1 MKSAYA
7 SALPPIRRLGVIGDL
22 HGEHQRLE
30 TVLEWLAGQQLDALV
45 CTGDLA
51 DGTGCINRSCALL
64 QQAEVIT
71 VAGNH
76 DRWLLQNRVR
86 HVAGAHRIEQLEE
99 GNLNYMRSL
108 PQVIT
113 LDTVAGPLLLCHG
126 VAGNDLGKVWPGT
139 PRSRIERSAEL
150 DALLTADH
158 HRFVINGHM
167 HFRVLIDFQR
177 LLLINA
183 GTLKG
188 PHAGVSIVDFAGG
201 AVTAYDV
208 EAGQRPTLAREH
220 ALRPGAQRRVWRD
233 TREFDGS
240 WQPALLYA

>member
-1 MKSAYA
+1 MKTPYA
-7 SALPPIRRLGVIGDL
+7 VSPLIRRLGVIGDL
-22 HGEHQRLE
+22 HGEHERLE
-30 TVLEWLAGQQLDALV
+30 VVLDWLTGQRLDALV
-45 CTGDLA
+45 CTGDIA

-64 QQAEVIT
+64 RDAGVIT

-86 HVAGAHRIEQLEE
+86 HVADAHRIEELDDA
-99 GNLNYMRSL
+99 NLVFMRAL
-108 PQVIT
+108 PRVQT
-113 LDTVAGPLLLCHG
+113 LDTVAGRLLLCHG
-126 VAGNDLGKVWPGT
+126 VADNDLAKVWPGT
-139 PRSRIERSAEL
+139 QRSRVERSAEL
-150 DALLTADH
+150 DALLVADQ

-188 PHAGVSIVDFAGG
+188 PHAGVSVVDFAGG
-201 AVTAYDV
+201 TVAAFDV
-208 EAGQRPTLAREH
+208 QIGQRPNLVREH
-220 ALRPGAQRRVWRD
+220 ALNPGVRRRVWRD

-240 WQPALLYA
+240 WEPALLYA